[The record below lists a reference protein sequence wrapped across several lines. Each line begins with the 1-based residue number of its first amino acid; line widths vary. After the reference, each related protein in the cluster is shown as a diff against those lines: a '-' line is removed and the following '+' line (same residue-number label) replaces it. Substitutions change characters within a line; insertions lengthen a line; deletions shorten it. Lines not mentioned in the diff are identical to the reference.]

1 MNSEGK
7 GKDVGIVLQEEAPVV
22 IKVYLTPEMEEM
34 LDQRLARIEAQIG
47 ELRRMPDDVR
57 FAQSRVDREYLRLVE
72 LTVQITAALD
82 EVILDM
88 LQMHLETCVAYALAE
103 GDAAVLRKL
112 ARPLAMVLKQ

>member
-1 MNSEGK
+1 MSSKVNRK
-7 GKDVGIVLQEEAPVV
+7 GMGLVVQEEAPVI

-34 LDQRLARIEAQIG
+34 LDRRLGRIEAQIG

-57 FAQSRVDREYLRLVE
+57 SAQSRVDREWLRLVE
-72 LTVQITAALD
+72 LAVQITAALD